1 MDESDLPPEAREAVA
16 KLRDLEIAAQGV
28 VQRAQA
34 RVEQLRTEQ
43 ERERKS
49 LDRERGVFET
59 MRASQTEGR
68 ELLARAWADYEKAR
82 TSAQV
87 EKLRIKGRPA
97 RRAADE
103 VRAKGKELAKAR
115 RQAKL
120 AEWIVELYEFHFPW
134 LVELRDLEEEVAYV
148 EGLEPA
154 ADAAAEPDDRDADPA
169 AHWLSADEY
178 RALRTVERNQRALD
192 RYLRSR
198 KSPWQLGRDYE
209 RYIGYLRECD
219 GRQVTYQG
227 IIAGLDDLGRDL
239 LCVSGDEIE
248 VIQCKRWA
256 KHKTIH
262 EKHVFQLFGTVIA
275 ARIEYPDMAVRGT
288 FVTTTKLSERAHAF
302 AEQLDITV
310 EEHVPLEEYPRI
322 KCNVGRDSGERIYHL
337 PFDQQYDNTVIEP
350 ERDEMWAMTVADAEE
365 AGFRRAWRWRPARV
379 G

>member
-262 EKHVFQLFGTVIA
+262 EKHVFQLLGTVIA
-275 ARIEYPDMAVRGT
+275 ARIEYPDRHHRRGT
-288 FVTTTKLSERAHAF
+288 RAAGG
-302 AEQLDITV
+302 
-310 EEHVPLEEYPRI
+310 VPAHQMQCRPRF
-322 KCNVGRDSGERIYHL
+322 G
-337 PFDQQYDNTVIEP
+337 
-350 ERDEMWAMTVADAEE
+350 
-365 AGFRRAWRWRPARV
+365 
-379 G
+379 